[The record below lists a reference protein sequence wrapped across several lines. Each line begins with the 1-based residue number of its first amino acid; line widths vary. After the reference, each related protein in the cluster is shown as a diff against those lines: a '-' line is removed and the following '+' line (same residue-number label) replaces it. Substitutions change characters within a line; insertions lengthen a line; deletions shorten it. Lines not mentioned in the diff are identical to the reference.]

1 MTEETTDLPG
11 TMIMRCS
18 RCHSTDVRR
27 DGIACWNPS
36 RQQWE
41 LIDVLDDGWCEEC
54 GAEGRRVIEEHA
66 ATGQQLPGT
75 PPIESIVT
83 AMERAAQLQALD
95 AETVTPE
102 GIERAK
108 QLIAQEE
115 RDKAA
120 APATRMPRECA
131 TEGCENL
138 GLVRFERGGVESH
151 YCPDCYGLLTLD
163 GNTPPDE

>member
-1 MTEETTDLPG
+1 MTEETTDQPG

-41 LIDVLDDGWCEEC
+41 LIDVLDDAWCEGC
-54 GAEGRRVIEEHA
+54 GAAGRRLIEEHA
-66 ATGQQLPGT
+66 ANGQQPPGT

-95 AETVTPE
+95 AAKVTPE

-115 RDKAA
+115 RDKAE

-151 YCPDCYGLLTLD
+151 YCPDCYGLLTLY

>member
-41 LIDVLDDGWCEEC
+41 LIDVLDHGWCEEC

-95 AETVTPE
+95 AAKVTPE

-115 RDKAA
+115 RDKAE
-120 APATRMPRECA
+120 APASRMPRECA
-131 TEGCENL
+131 TECCENP
-138 GLVRFERGGVESH
+138 GLVRFERGGVKSY

>member
-1 MTEETTDLPG
+1 MTEESTDLPG
-11 TMIMRCS
+11 SIVMRCS

-75 PPIESIVT
+75 PSLESVVG
-83 AMERAAQLQALD
+83 AMERASALQVAD
-95 AETVTPE
+95 MMAEPTPE

-108 QLIAQEE
+108 AIL
-115 RDKAA
+115 AA
-120 APATRMPRECA
+120 EATAHADP
-131 TEGCENL
+131 
-138 GLVRFERGGVESH
+138 
-151 YCPDCYGLLTLD
+151 
-163 GNTPPDE
+163 NTPTEASDQGGADESE

>member
-18 RCHSTDVRR
+18 RCHSADVRR

-41 LIDVLDDGWCEEC
+41 LIDVLDDAWCEGC
-54 GAEGRRVIEEHA
+54 GAAGRRLIEEHA
-66 ATGQQLPGT
+66 ANGQQLPGT

-95 AETVTPE
+95 AATVTPE

-151 YCPDCYGLLTLD
+151 YCPDCYGLLTFD

>member
-1 MTEETTDLPG
+1 MTEETTDQPG

-18 RCHSTDVRR
+18 RCHSPNVMR
-27 DGIACWNPS
+27 DAWAVWNAAT
-36 RQQWE
+36 QEWE
-41 LIDVLDDGWCEEC
+41 LGPIFDHSACDDC
-54 GAEGRRVIEEHA
+54 GAEDCIEEHA
-66 ATGQQLPGT
+66 ANGQQPPGT

-83 AMERAAQLQALD
+83 AMEPAAQLQAAD
-95 AETVTPE
+95 AAQQTPE

-108 QLIAQEE
+108 QLIAQER
-115 RDKAA
+115 RDKAD

-151 YCPDCYGLLTLD
+151 YCPDCYGLLTLY

>member
-1 MTEETTDLPG
+1 MTEETTGLPG
-11 TMIMRCS
+11 TMIMRCR
-18 RCHSTDVRR
+18 RCRSPNIMRYARAV
-27 DGIACWNPS
+27 WNAAK
-36 RQQWE
+36 QEWE
-41 LIDVLDDGWCEEC
+41 LGRIYDHSACDDC
-54 GAEGRRVIEEHA
+54 GAEGCIVEIA
-66 ATGQQLPGT
+66 PDGT
-75 PPIESIVT
+75 PVPPDASVQQFVESI
-83 AMERAAQLQALD
+83 ERARAAL
-95 AETVTPE
+95 AAYAAMVTPE

-120 APATRMPRECA
+120 ATATRMPRECA

-151 YCPDCYGLLTLD
+151 YCPDCYGLLTLY